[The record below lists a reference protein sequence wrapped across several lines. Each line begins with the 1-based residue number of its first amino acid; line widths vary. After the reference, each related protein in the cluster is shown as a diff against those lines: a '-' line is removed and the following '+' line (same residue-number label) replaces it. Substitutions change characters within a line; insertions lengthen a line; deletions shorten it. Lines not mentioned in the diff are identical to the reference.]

1 MENQILDNLKEH
13 RPIERVG
20 FGTRLGAL
28 LLDIL
33 FALIIGVILGIFIG
47 DQLSFLV
54 PNKEELYDKVEGLG
68 VLYQN
73 IIDYTIKIG
82 AGNALFSYINVLIEM
97 TTGSSIGKKILG
109 IQIGNIDGTR
119 TNIGHYFSRTVF
131 KNFQLVFAIP
141 NLFLAI
147 DFLDVMGV
155 IASIAF
161 FIGCFFVLGEA
172 RQGFHDMLS
181 KTAIFKKDELN

>member
-28 LLDIL
+28 VLDTL
-33 FALIIGVILGIFIG
+33 FTLIIGAILGIFIG
-47 DQLSFLV
+47 DHLSFLV
-54 PNKEELYDKVEGLG
+54 PNQDELYSKVEGLG

-82 AGNALFSYINVLIEM
+82 AGNALFGYINVLIEM

-119 TNIGHYFSRTVF
+119 TDIGHYLGRTIL

-141 NLFLAI
+141 NLILMI
-147 DFLDVMGV
+147 GFLDVMTYM
-155 IASIAF
+155 ASIIF

-172 RQGFHDMLS
+172 RQSFHDMLS
-181 KTAIFKKDELN
+181 KTAIFRKKDLN